1 MKKKQKSLRILKDRA
16 WKVFSEYIR
25 RKDADAGGTECCYT
39 CGKLAHWKEL
49 HAGHALPG
57 RHNAVLFDEAIVK
70 PQCPVCN
77 IWKGGNYPIFTT
89 KLIKENGM
97 EWWEEKLEGAKRL
110 VKFTRADVE
119 DLIAGYKAKLEEL
132 PS

>member
-1 MKKKQKSLRILKDRA
+1 MKKKQSLSALKKKA
-16 WKVFSEYIR
+16 WKAFSEYIR
-25 RKDADAGGTECCYT
+25 RKNADAGGTERCYT
-39 CGKLAHWKEL
+39 CGKLDHWKEL

-57 RHNAVLFDEAIVK
+57 RHNAVLFDQDIVR

-97 EWWEEKLEGAKRL
+97 VWWEKKLEDSRRL
-110 VKFTRADVE
+110 VKLTRSDIE
-119 DLIAGYKAKLEEL
+119 DLIQNYKSKIEALA
-132 PS
+132 

>member
-1 MKKKQKSLRILKDRA
+1 MKKKPTLSAVKKKA
-16 WKVFSEYIR
+16 WKAFSEYIR
-25 RKDADAGGTECCYT
+25 RKDADAGGTERCYT

-49 HAGHALPG
+49 HAGHAIPG
-57 RHNAVLFDEAIVK
+57 RHNAVLFDQDIVR

-97 EWWEEKLEGAKRL
+97 EWWESKLAGAGRI
-110 VKFTRADVE
+110 VKYTRAD
-119 DLIAGYKAKLEEL
+119 LEEL
-132 PS
+132 IDVWKSKLEAEPS